1 MWNIDRSTETIF
13 SNSVGEH
20 RGGFAGVI
28 SIAALITGL
37 FLATATYA
45 LAAPADSNTVAGVD
59 GTPGIDWVTLQRRP
73 DGANAAPGVNRWRPW
88 LRRRIFNAGQPNAR
102 RRIFNAEHP
111 SARRRFFNAGQ
122 PSARRR
128 NFNARQPARPHRRR
142 GTRRP

>member
-59 GTPGIDWVTLQRRP
+59 GTPGINWVTLHRRP
-73 DGANAAPGVNRWRPW
+73 TAPTRPPAPT
-88 LRRRIFNAGQPNAR
+88 AGGHGCKMPN
-102 RRIFNAEHP
+102 I
-111 SARRRFFNAGQ
+111 
-122 PSARRR
+122 
-128 NFNARQPARPHRRR
+128 PARSAEFSMHGSPLARTGAVEQGGPEPWNTQR
-142 GTRRP
+142 

>member
-59 GTPGIDWVTLQRRP
+59 GTPGINWVTLHRRP
-73 DGANAAPGVNRWRPW
+73 DGANAAPGANRWRPW
-88 LRRRIFNAGQPNAR
+88 LQ
-102 RRIFNAEHP
+102 NAEH
-111 SARRRFFNAGQ
+111 

>member
-45 LAAPADSNTVAGVD
+45 LAAPADSNTVAGLD

-73 DGANAAPGVNRWRPW
+73 DGTNAAPGANRPRPW
-88 LRRRIFNAGQPNAR
+88 LWRRIFNARQPNAQ
-102 RRIFNAEHP
+102 RRI
-111 SARRRFFNAGQ
+111 
-122 PSARRR
+122 
-128 NFNARQPARPHRRR
+128 FNARQPARPHRRR

>member
-59 GTPGIDWVTLQRRP
+59 GTPGINWITRQSPSDGTGTAHGTTL
-73 DGANAAPGVNRWRPW
+73 WRPW
-88 LRRRIFNAGQPNAR
+88 LQ
-102 RRIFNAEHP
+102 NAEH
-111 SARRRFFNAGQ
+111 

>member
-73 DGANAAPGVNRWRPW
+73 DGANAAPGANRWRPW
-88 LRRRIFNAGQPNAR
+88 LQ
-102 RRIFNAEHP
+102 NAEHP
-111 SARRRFFNAGQ
+111 SARRRFFNAEH
-122 PSARRR
+122 PSAQRR